1 MKRVIFSLSI
11 ICLLFGLGACKSKSK
26 KQVQADAE
34 VVAVENAR
42 DNLNWVGSYS
52 GVVPCADCQGILTQI
67 TLNADNTYQI
77 SWKYQGKNDE
87 AFKKSGTFQWDAE
100 GNTITLEG
108 LDSGQYPFR
117 YKVGEEHLLQL
128 DLEGNVIT
136 GEFAEKY
143 MISKFS
149 NF

>member
-1 MKRVIFSLSI
+1 MKKVVFSLSI
-11 ICLLFGLGACKSKSK
+11 ICLLFVLGACKSKGK

-67 TLNADNTYQI
+67 TLNADNSYQI
-77 SWKYQGKNDE
+77 SWKYQGKSDE
-87 AFKKSGTFQWDAE
+87 TFKNSGTFQWDAE
-100 GNTITLEG
+100 GNTITLKD
-108 LDSGQYPFR
+108 LDKDKFPAL

-136 GEFAEKY
+136 GELAEKY
-143 MISKFS
+143 MINKFS
-149 NF
+149 NW

>member
-11 ICLLFGLGACKSKSK
+11 ICLLFGLDACKSKGK
-26 KQVQADAE
+26 KQAPVDAE

-77 SWKYQGKNDE
+77 SWKYQGKDDE
-87 AFKKSGTFQWDAE
+87 TFKNSGTFQWDAE
-100 GNTITLEG
+100 GNIITFEG
-108 LDSGQYPFR
+108 LDKDTFPTR
-117 YKVGEEHLLQL
+117 YKAGEEHLLQL
-128 DLEGNVIT
+128 DMEGNVIT
-136 GEFAEKY
+136 GEHADKY
-143 MISKFS
+143 MIHKFS
-149 NF
+149 NW